1 MVPWLRQAPSAGA
14 IRHHLGW
21 CTGRSSNFFHRR
33 GAETQRCREKWPP
46 TLVAG
51 SASSPGWSAEGAEVT
66 FVPPGEFMIP
76 WLRHA
81 PPAGAIRH
89 HRGCAQEEVIE
100 LLTAEALRRREVGEN
115 RLPTLVAGSASS
127 PGWSAEG
134 AEVTF
139 VPPWRIHGSLA
150 GGAMPGRIYLG
161 AVLSRRGTMKI
172 PLNDR
177 HREHSAL
184 RFPVPR

>member
-89 HRGCAQEEVIE
+89 HRGCAQERSHR
-100 LLTAEALRRREVGEN
+100 ASHRR
-115 RLPTLVAGSASS
+115 
-127 PGWSAEG
+127 G
-134 AEVTF
+134 AETQRSRGKSAAYVGCGLRVF
-139 VPPWRIHGSLA
+139 PGLERRGGRGNLRPPWRIHGSLA